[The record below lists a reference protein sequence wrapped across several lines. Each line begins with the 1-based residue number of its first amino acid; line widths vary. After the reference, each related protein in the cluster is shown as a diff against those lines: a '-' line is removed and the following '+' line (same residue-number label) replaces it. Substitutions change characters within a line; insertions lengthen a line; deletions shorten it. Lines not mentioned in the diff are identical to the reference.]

1 MPNRDQKSE
10 VRNQKSENQWYQIT
24 AKKDNAEILIYE
36 QIGKGWDDSG
46 VGAKK
51 FVEDLQALDVSNI
64 DLHINSPGGNVFEG
78 NAIYNALKAHKA
90 KINVT
95 IDGVAA
101 SIASVIAMSGDKIEM
116 PENAMMMLHD
126 PSGLVIGTAKDMRK
140 MATAMNKIKTGLVAA
155 YHNKTGM
162 ERDEISVMM
171 EDETWMTAQEAVEMG
186 FADEMLEPVEIQA
199 NMKMLG
205 QYQYKNV
212 PKQLEITNS
221 SKSIKTKK
229 EKKTMDLKEL
239 TAEYPDLVTQIREE
253 GVKSVDLAAAKNE
266 AVQTEKE
273 RILGLAKIQFGE
285 ETSKKF
291 EAIVESNVTVAQ
303 FEAVSAINP
312 APEPEKADTQAAML
326 EAIHKAGAEN
336 PGANAGE
343 AGEGGSGKDYMSQ
356 VNEHK
361 LLMKCSTTDAMQAVM
376 KKDPAAHEAYLASVN

>member
-1 MPNRDQKSE
+1 MPINPKKNEGKQDFLKRCTIDETSNGMNSKAAYAACNSAWDNA
-10 VRNQKSENQWYQIT
+10 RNQRAALSLSVPVELQDSQDNDKPKTFLIT
-24 AKKDNAEILIYE
+24 AYTGQPVETWYRKLIIEVKGIQTKAKIPILREHLRERIVGSGKTWKKDNILYAEGAFSQKTDDGKEVKDLAEEGYPWQASIQVVPLEIKVLRNEKESAKVNGFEIEGPAEIWLKSKVGE
-36 QIGKGWDDSG
+36 VSFVSLGADD
-46 VGAKK
+46 
-51 FVEDLQALDVSNI
+51 E
-64 DLHINSPGGNVFEG
+64 
-78 NAIYNALKAHKA
+78 
-90 KINVT
+90 T
-95 IDGVAA
+95 AA
-101 SIASVIAMSGDKIEM
+101 IAMDDNLKSSVKI
-116 PENAMMMLHD
+116 
-126 PSGLVIGTAKDMRK
+126 SYS
-140 MATAMNKIKTGLVAA
+140 KIL
-155 YHNKTGM
+155 
-162 ERDEISVMM
+162 
-171 EDETWMTAQEAVEMG
+171 
-186 FADEMLEPVEIQA
+186 
-199 NMKMLG
+199 
-205 QYQYKNV
+205 
-212 PKQLEITNS
+212 
-221 SKSIKTKK
+221 KK
-229 EKKTMDLKEL
+229 EKKIMNLQEL
-239 TAEYPDLVTQIREE
+239 TAEYPDLIAQIREE

-312 APEPEKADTQAAML
+312 APEPKKADTQAAML